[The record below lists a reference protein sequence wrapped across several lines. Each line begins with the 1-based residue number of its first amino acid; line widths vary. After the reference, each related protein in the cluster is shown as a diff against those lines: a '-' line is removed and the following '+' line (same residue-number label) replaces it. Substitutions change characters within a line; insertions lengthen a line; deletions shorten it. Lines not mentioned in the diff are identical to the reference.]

1 MGHLGIQKEAVYKAL
16 AKRLNQNPVGAPL
29 NETLIQIL
37 SVMYTEKEAS
47 IGSAFPAGF
56 TTLDK
61 LSQSTGLPAAELLCQ
76 LEQMA
81 EKGLVFDIPRQDTI
95 FYQLSPLVIGFFE
108 YTFMRAT
115 SKLPLK
121 ELAELFEQYH
131 HENGVA
137 NEFFG
142 AETKMFQTWAYES
155 LLPADVE
162 TEVLTYEKASEMIR
176 DAGGG
181 SLTMCYCRHQAWHL
195 GKACSAPL
203 EDVCMSLGSASEWLV
218 RRGFAR
224 PASADQLLRVLE
236 QTEELGLVHLADNV
250 QKKPAYICHCCGCC
264 CGLLRSINEHETP
277 SVHPSN
283 FHPAINQELCTGCG
297 ACVERCHVNA
307 LQIVNTAGD
316 NHAELLAVH
325 CLGCGACIRG
335 CRQSAIKLI
344 RKSKLYLPPKD
355 KREQMAF
362 IAQEKGKLTKTNL

>member
-283 FHPAINQELCTGCG
+283 FQPAINQEACTGCG

-307 LQIVNTAGD
+307 LQIVSTAGD

-362 IAQEKGKLTKTNL
+362 IAQEKGRQTKTNL